1 MLILKGSRC
10 WCWHS
15 MLSSDVAHLFRCSQ
29 ELTEVSHVNVTTCPS
44 SRISLGLYSDVC
56 LNLAIV
62 QIYWINWITFTL
74 LQFLLAIENTMYAN
88 ENFITVTTFTTEPSE
103 KITCTYIQSITIAI
117 LTEYVELQWNS
128 SAIDYIYKSMKLITT
143 NALHWPV
150 QLQSWRM
157 SLETLVTHKD

>member
-1 MLILKGSRC
+1 M
-10 WCWHS
+10 
-15 MLSSDVAHLFRCSQ
+15 
-29 ELTEVSHVNVTTCPS
+29 
-44 SRISLGLYSDVC
+44 
-56 LNLAIV
+56 
-62 QIYWINWITFTL
+62 L

-150 QLQSWRM
+150 QLQS
-157 SLETLVTHKD
+157 